1 MLKVLV
7 IFFVLHECFSRFLN
21 CANGTKIACN
31 FTKSNTPPRVFFTFF
46 KLQKWYQIAKR
57 ITYNQ
62 KETIQLVL
70 LESYVSSAFVIVK
83 SKHLLWRSLFY
94 TLRFMEMY
102 LKPLKHEKLYIPTI
116 HTNSFSTYVN
126 FPLIWKT

>member
-1 MLKVLV
+1 MLKLLV

-21 CANGTKIACN
+21 CANGTKISCN
-31 FTKSNTPPRVFFTFF
+31 FTKSNTPPQVFFHVFF
-46 KLQKWYQIAKR
+46 F
-57 ITYNQ
+57 TYNQ